1 MEAMSDEE
9 KLLYQKSKIKWL
21 SYGDKNNA
29 FFHKILKGRYQR
41 NRISVIHNDM
51 GQRFK
56 GNQVAS
62 QFVDH
67 FTKFLGLNVLV
78 SPIPDDDLMFKR
90 RLSMLED
97 GNMVKEVTSKEIKDA
112 MFSMGDNKAPGPDE
126 LNANIISLIPK
137 MQTPLKLS
145 DFGSI
150 TCCNV
155 SAFIPGRQIQD
166 NILLAQELM
175 KGYDRSGGAKRVAFK
190 IDIQKAYDIINWD
203 FLEQLLRKFGFHEKM
218 IQWIVLCIRSVKF
231 SINVNGENCGFF
243 KRGRG
248 LRQGD
253 PMSPYLFTM
262 VMEFFTLTMERNVEN
277 TPEFNYHFSC
287 RRLKVTH
294 ICFADDLLVFFHGD
308 PSSVRLIKSS
318 LEEFGSHSGLVPN
331 FSKSTVFFRSIN
343 NEDQQCLL
351 DILPFQKGSLPM
363 RYLGVPLITKR
374 LVVKEI
380 NSILKAFLWSSG
392 EVSKGK
398 AKIAWK
404 NVCKQKIHGG
414 LGLKDLIYCN
424 KALLIKH
431 IWNIANK
438 KDNLWVKWVNTV
450 KLKDLSIW
458 MVQKEAINSWGWK
471 NLLDIRDLIVLKIQ
485 AVIDRNYSVSDMIV
499 NGSWKWPRDWYD
511 LFPFLSNIIIPNLIQ
526 GKEDS
531 IVWMDNGVCHKQFCT
546 KVVYDSLRSMIG
558 TEWKEIMDS
567 LAAMDTK
574 RSIGNIIRKLC
585 LGASVYFIWTRM
597 MGLKVKRS
605 NAVCLTAAKWNV
617 KMNFKVWPW
626 EETGSGWI
634 MYIEWALLVYS
645 NTPLLE
651 ACLGLRD
658 GGCSLSSDAKPSLS
672 SDLISEV

>member
-1 MEAMSDEE
+1 MLANKVLPTRNATSNVGRPCMSLILLMKMMRKRIQSKEAFVSEE
-9 KLLYQKSKIKWL
+9 
-21 SYGDKNNA
+21 
-29 FFHKILKGRYQR
+29 
-41 NRISVIHNDM
+41 ISVIHNDM

-112 MFSMGDNKAPGPDE
+112 MFSMGDNKAPGPD
-126 LNANIISLIPK
+126 
-137 MQTPLKLS
+137 
-145 DFGSI
+145 
-150 TCCNV
+150 
-155 SAFIPGRQIQD
+155 
-166 NILLAQELM
+166 AQELM
-175 KGYDRSGGAKRVAFK
+175 KGYDRSGGAKR
-190 IDIQKAYDIINWD
+190 
-203 FLEQLLRKFGFHEKM
+203 
-218 IQWIVLCIRSVKF
+218 F
-231 SINVNGENCGFF
+231 SININDENCGFF

-262 VMEFFTLTMERNVEN
+262 VMEFFTLIMERNMEN
-277 TPEFNYHFSC
+277 TPEFNYHFGC

-331 FSKSTVFFRSIN
+331 FNKSTIFFRSIN

-380 NSILKAFLWSSG
+380 NSILKAFLWNSG

-398 AKIAWK
+398 TKIVWK
-404 NVCKQKIHGG
+404 NVCKPKIHGG
-414 LGLKDLIYCN
+414 LGLKDLICWN
-424 KALLIKH
+424 KALLVKH

-438 KDNLWVKWVNTV
+438 KDTLWVKWVMG
-450 KLKDLSIW
+450 D
-458 MVQKEAINSWGWK
+458 A
-471 NLLDIRDLIVLKIQ
+471 LLCGMTIGVCL
-485 AVIDRNYSVSDMIV
+485 DMIV
-499 NGSWKWPRDWYD
+499 NGSWKWPRDCLCLKNEESHNH
-511 LFPFLSNIIIPNLIQ
+511 LFYQCDYTKEIWNQLILIME
-526 GKEDS
+526 G
-531 IVWMDNGVCHKQFCT
+531 
-546 KVVYDSLRSMIG
+546 SMIG
-558 TEWKEIMDS
+558 IEWKEIVDS
-567 LAAMDTK
+567 LAAMDSK

-585 LGASVYFIWTRM
+585 LGASVYFIWQTRM

-605 NAVCLTAAKWNV
+605 NVVCLVAAKWNV
-617 KMNFKVWPW
+617 KMNFKDSDKGPSR
-626 EETGSGWI
+626 ESTS
-634 MYIEWALLVYS
+634 Y
-645 NTPLLE
+645 
-651 ACLGLRD
+651 LGV
-658 GGCSLSSDAKPSLS
+658 P
-672 SDLISEV
+672 